1 MYCVTRK
8 SGDIF
13 LLIKGN
19 KMDKVK
25 ALALKVKD
33 VVLRLKEQDLLI
45 SFLIGVVVGWL
56 VL

>member
-1 MYCVTRK
+1 
-8 SGDIF
+8 
-13 LLIKGN
+13 
-19 KMDKVK
+19 MDKVK

-45 SFLIGVVVGWL
+45 AFVLGLIVGAL

>member
-1 MYCVTRK
+1 
-8 SGDIF
+8 
-13 LLIKGN
+13 
-19 KMDKVK
+19 MDKVK

>member
-1 MYCVTRK
+1 
-8 SGDIF
+8 
-13 LLIKGN
+13 
-19 KMDKVK
+19 MDKVK

-45 SFLIGVVVGWL
+45 AFVIGLVVGAL